1 MYIHINISVVAE
13 IRIQIDAVGL
23 PANVHLRVRGEVLF
37 REHYVTDQGSVLVI
51 VVFSLQFE
59 ERG

>member
-51 VVFSLQFE
+51 VVFSL
-59 ERG
+59 